1 MDSVDLL
8 AILGVL
14 VMITLVVGVAALLW
28 ARRQQRSTDLQA
40 NFGPEYSRAVS
51 DLGSRRMAEKE
62 LLRRQQRMQK
72 VEIRMLYPEERD
84 RFGAAWSNVQHR
96 FVDDP
101 MGAVREAD
109 MLVKD
114 VMMVRGYP
122 MDNFEQRVADLSV
135 DHAGVVQHYRAARML
150 AAASAD
156 GKASTEDLRQAMV
169 HYRALFADM
178 LETAAPAAALREVPV

>member
-14 VMITLVVGVAALLW
+14 VLITLVVGVAALLW
-28 ARRQQRSTDLQA
+28 ARRQKRSTDLQT

-51 DLGSRRMAEKE
+51 ELGNRRMAEKE
-62 LLRRQQRMQK
+62 LMRRQQRMREA
-72 VEIRMLYPEERD
+72 EIRPLYPEERD

-114 VMMVRGYP
+114 VMRVRGYP
-122 MDNFEQRVADLSV
+122 IDTFEQRVADLSV
-135 DHAGVVQHYRAARML
+135 DHAGVVQHYRAARVL
-150 AAASAD
+150 AAASAENR
-156 GKASTEDLRQAMV
+156 ASTEDLRQAMV
-169 HYRALFADM
+169 HYRALFSDL
-178 LETAAPAAALREVPV
+178 LETAPAPAALREVPV